1 MDGYYVPPVYWL
13 REMGNSRNALLV
25 VCLAGAIGIA
35 LPVTL
40 VVWVLWQQTVM
51 VEEERLIRLSENLAA
66 QTENAIVDARDL
78 LARLN
83 EQGDEPCSQAHLLT
97 LQNEALS
104 RPHVRA
110 MGYWQAADRLCGV
123 GLVQGQRLTPQRAS
137 RIYDSGVIAWWPGPA
152 TTAGNVALFLMRFGN
167 HDIAIDPRLLITPG
181 QLEGKR
187 VALWVEG
194 LKMSAFPEDAAF
206 PLPEELPEG
215 LLVDRAG
222 NRIVSRVALG
232 SLFPIE
238 VVAIQSLDDFWERYR
253 VMVFSIGGIG
263 LVLMLLWLAL
273 VWRYLSRQLSL
284 EAALRSAIDGG
295 RVTAVYQ
302 PVVELGSGR
311 CIGAEVLGRWTEKN
325 GDTISPEIFVPL
337 AERAGLGTRLTL
349 TILEALLEH
358 LANWPEEDQGIYHL
372 NLTEDDL
379 AGPQF
384 SQRLRERLE
393 HHGVPAQRIALE
405 ITERALL
412 DSEPIRQR
420 VAELRNRGHS
430 IAIDD
435 FGTGFSSLAYLQKFE
450 LDTLKIDKTFVD
462 SLQTDAVTS
471 RVIQP
476 IIDLAQTLDLEIIAE
491 GIESADQVTWL
502 AARNVK
508 YGQGYWYSPPLDGP
522 AFRDWHLERNL

>member
-1 MDGYYVPPVYWL
+1 
-13 REMGNSRNALLV
+13 LL
-25 VCLAGAIGIA
+25 VCLAGAVGIA

-40 VVWVLWQQTVM
+40 VLWVIWQQTIIA
-51 VEEERLIRLSENLAA
+51 EEDRLIHLSEDLAA
-66 QTENAIVDARDL
+66 QTERAIVDARDL

-83 EQGDEPCSQAHLLT
+83 EQTLDPCSPSHLLT

-110 MGYWQAADRLCGV
+110 IGYWQAADRLCGA
-123 GLVQGQRLTPQRAS
+123 GLVQGQRLTPERAS
-137 RIYDSGVIAWWPGPA
+137 RIYDSGVVAWWPGPA

-181 QLEGKR
+181 QLDGKR

-194 LKMSAFPEDAAF
+194 LRMSAFPEDAAF
-206 PLPEELPEG
+206 PSPEELPEG

-222 NRIVSRVALG
+222 NRIVSRVSLG

-238 VVAIQSLDDFWERYR
+238 VVALQSLDDFWNRNR
-253 VMVFSIGGIG
+253 MLISVIATIG
-263 LVLMLLWLAL
+263 LILMLVWLAL
-273 VWRYLSRQLSL
+273 LWRYLSRQLSL

-295 RVTAVYQ
+295 RVHAVYQ
-302 PVVELGSGR
+302 PVVELGTGR
-311 CIGAEVLGRWTEKN
+311 CVGAEVLGRWTEKN
-325 GDTISPEIFVPL
+325 GNTISPEIFVPL
-337 AERAGLGTRLTL
+337 AERAGMGTRLTL
-349 TILEALLEH
+349 TILEDLLEH
-358 LANWPEEDQGIYHL
+358 LASWPEDDHGVYHL

-379 AGPQF
+379 ARPQF
-384 SQRLRERLE
+384 SQQLQKRLD
-393 HHGVPAQRIALE
+393 HHGVAAERIALE

-412 DSEPIRQR
+412 DSERIRHR
-420 VAELRNRGHS
+420 VIELRKRGHS

-462 SLQTDAVTS
+462 SLQTEAVTS
-471 RVIQP
+471 SVIQP
-476 IIDLAQTLDLEIIAE
+476 IIDLARALDLEIIAE
-491 GIESADQVTWL
+491 GIETGDQVTWL
-502 AARNVK
+502 TSRRVQ

-522 AFRDWHLERNL
+522 TFKDWYLERTP